1 MEESSPIKN
10 KGTSRVID
18 LLHSEI
24 DSLKKELEDLKV
36 VNDEYKKKNTIL
48 NKKNELNVDQLAN
61 AKHENDMIHALLKRK
76 ERRIFDLEEQY
87 NELSTANESLA
98 LNNKNMKIR
107 CDNLQESS
115 SASIAEYER
124 LKIAYDALMASQI
137 EYKKHYEKELINLSA
152 LLEAYKRESLERFK
166 ALQSSMTCNEKD
178 IDTLLDSL
186 TSKTKTVE
194 NLYSN
199 KNKAVIDLLSKLAK
213 VARLHGQE
221 SKSVLENS
229 INNIKALVEKYP
241 DLHDKLS
248 VYEQSELDIETL
260 INESQDTLSN
270 TTLDEEA
277 TLVNSPDPQID
288 SKSNKNNALLIK
300 KRKNNK
306 RNSMRIDGKSNQ
318 DNHVLQQ
325 LNFNLKKNS
334 SSWKQTNKDTF
345 DMDLKPTLLA
355 QSDSS
360 DVSFENIKSLRNG
373 SGKTSSR
380 NGSNKSKRRSMYATN
395 SNHGHKGGKHNNTN
409 ELQV

>member
-1 MEESSPIKN
+1 MEESSPVKN

-36 VNDEYKKKNTIL
+36 VNDEYKKKNTVL

-61 AKHENDMIHALLKRK
+61 AKHENDMINALLKRK

-152 LLEAYKRESLERFK
+152 LLEAYKKESLERFNV
-166 ALQSSMTCNEKD
+166 LQSSMSCNEKD
-178 IDTLLDSL
+178 VDTLLDSL

-199 KNKAVIDLLSKLAK
+199 KNKAVIDLLSRLAK

-241 DLHDKLS
+241 DLGDKLS
-248 VYEQSELDIETL
+248 VYEQSEIDIETL
-260 INESQDTLSN
+260 INESQESLSN
-270 TTLDEEA
+270 STLDEEA
-277 TLVNSPDPQID
+277 TLVNSPDPQND
-288 SKSNKNNALLIK
+288 AKSNKNNALLIK

-334 SSWKQTNKDTF
+334 GSWKQTNKDAF
-345 DMDLKPTLLA
+345 EIDVKPTFLA
-355 QSDSS
+355 HSDSS
-360 DVSFENIKSLRNG
+360 DVSSENFKSLRNG
-373 SGKTSSR
+373 SGKTNSR

-395 SNHGHKGGKHNNTN
+395 SNQAHKSGKHNNTN

>member
-1 MEESSPIKN
+1 MEESSPVKN

-36 VNDEYKKKNTIL
+36 VNDEYKKKNTVL
-48 NKKNELNVDQLAN
+48 NKKNESNVDQLAN

-124 LKIAYDALMASQI
+124 LKIAYDALMASQV
-137 EYKKHYEKELINLSA
+137 EYKKHYEKELISLSA
-152 LLEAYKRESLERFK
+152 SLEAYKKESLERFN
-166 ALQSSMTCNEKD
+166 ALQSSMSCNEKD
-178 IDTLLDSL
+178 VDTLLDSL

-199 KNKAVIDLLSKLAK
+199 KNKAVIDLLSRLAK

-241 DLHDKLS
+241 DLGDKLS
-248 VYEQSELDIETL
+248 VCEQSEIDIETL
-260 INESQDTLSN
+260 INESQETLSN
-270 TTLDEEA
+270 STLDEEA
-277 TLVNSPDPQID
+277 TLVNSPDPQND

-300 KRKNNK
+300 KRKNK

-325 LNFNLKKNS
+325 LNFNSKKNAG
-334 SSWKQTNKDTF
+334 SWKQANKDAF
-345 DMDLKPTLLA
+345 GLDVKPTLSA
-355 QSDSS
+355 HSDSS
-360 DVSFENIKSLRNG
+360 DVSSENFKSSRSG
-373 SGKTSSR
+373 SGKTNSR
-380 NGSNKSKRRSMYATN
+380 NSSNKSKRRSMYATN
-395 SNHGHKGGKHNNTN
+395 SNQAHKSGKHNNTN